1 MTMLDKA
8 VEREQEKG
16 YCIFRYVDGQYT
28 MWPNSNL
35 YHCVQDCKK
44 EYPGCEITVAVGAR
58 RRYRTMGFKM
68 CVLFKI

>member
-8 VEREQEKG
+8 IERKQEQG

-35 YHCVQDCKK
+35 YSMVW
-44 EYPGCEITVAVGAR
+44 ER
-58 RRYRTMGFKM
+58 F
-68 CVLFKI
+68 